1 MILFIEEENKKEDS
15 DENIGPV
22 QTSDAPSIDKIWLDI
37 GNGKEALVKIS
48 SSTPA
53 KNALSNPNTGAIIA
67 NTKYANIKV
76 GEFIYYADKWIRV
89 DDIKDDKCIFKLNG
103 KLQEI
108 PFAECVKEIAIDL
121 LVCRTSK
128 AYLYRMLVNGR
139 KTLIQLGE
147 KLAKHNEM
155 HMCRADWYFCGRK
168 IHNETRIEGVNIK
181 PMQKMLCL
189 LQKYEMRTFKRFKE
203 VDESQGWYMSKD
215 KGDGICIIPSQ
226 SISVFGF
233 GMYHC
238 QEGPLSYLLSYQ
250 ISLYDN
256 IVKTDSILVT
266 SVGSEQVMAI
276 YFTANKEP
284 IFVEAGV
291 KLSILVQY
299 LDFDEGSKLYKG
311 IGGDD
316 YDNID
321 GNEPG
326 LFRVEPHL
334 ESGNGTN
341 ASTGQIA
348 EIYYAKTV

>member
-1 MILFIEEENKKEDS
+1 
-15 DENIGPV
+15 
-22 QTSDAPSIDKIWLDI
+22 
-37 GNGKEALVKIS
+37 
-48 SSTPA
+48 
-53 KNALSNPNTGAIIA
+53 
-67 NTKYANIKV
+67 
-76 GEFIYYADKWIRV
+76 
-89 DDIKDDKCIFKLNG
+89 
-103 KLQEI
+103 
-108 PFAECVKEIAIDL
+108 
-121 LVCRTSK
+121 
-128 AYLYRMLVNGR
+128 
-139 KTLIQLGE
+139 
-147 KLAKHNEM
+147 
-155 HMCRADWYFCGRK
+155 
-168 IHNETRIEGVNIK
+168 
-181 PMQKMLCL
+181 
-189 LQKYEMRTFKRFKE
+189 
-203 VDESQGWYMSKD
+203 
-215 KGDGICIIPSQ
+215 
-226 SISVFGF
+226 
-233 GMYHC
+233 MYHC